1 MKMRKVID
9 SFMFFNELDVLKLRL
24 AELDDV
30 VDTFILVEATV
41 THSGLP
47 KPLYFQ
53 ENKHLF
59 EQYLHKIVHV
69 IVDDLPKENTWTWT
83 RETGQRNAIWKS
95 VLQLDLAPDDI
106 FMWMDVD
113 EIPDSVRVATLK
125 ENGLPGGIHCF
136 SMNLY
141 YYNMT
146 CKSPNTWTHARVCEF
161 GALGPSPDLSTLRT
175 TGSYPQLSPGGWH
188 LSYFGDA
195 EFIRK
200 KIQSFA
206 HDEFNTDYFTDVNRI
221 SQRIAT
227 GGDLYDRGYV
237 VWEHVSIDANTYLPK
252 FVRLLKR

>member
-1 MKMRKVID
+1 MEMRKVVD
-9 SFMFFNELDVLKLRL
+9 AFMFFNELEILKLRL
-24 AELDDV
+24 AELNDV
-30 VDTFILVEATV
+30 VDTFILVEATL

-59 EQYLHKIVHV
+59 EPYLHKIVHV

-83 RETGQRNAIWKS
+83 RETGQRNAIWRA
-95 VLQLDLAPDDI
+95 VPQLGLKVDDI

-113 EIPDSVRVATLK
+113 EIPDANQVAGLK
-125 ENGLPGGIHCF
+125 ANGLPGGIHCF
-136 SMNLY
+136 SMDMY
-141 YYNMT
+141 YYNVT
-146 CKSPNTWTHARVCEF
+146 CKSPNQWTHAKVSEF
-161 GALGPSPDLSTLRT
+161 GALGPSPDLSALRT
-175 TGSYPQLSPGGWH
+175 TGGPPALPRGGWH

-221 SQRIAT
+221 SQRIAL
-227 GGDLYDRGYV
+227 GGDLFDRGYV
-237 VWEHVSIDANTYLPK
+237 VWEHIPIDANTYLPK
-252 FVRLLKR
+252 FVDLVKM